1 MFPIKILWRQFL
13 KFKETELPA
22 KELDK
27 NRSNQ
32 IYQTFEASHLYLYSS
47 LFY

>member
-1 MFPIKILWRQFL
+1 MFPIQILWRQFL

-32 IYQTFEASHLYLYSS
+32 IYQTFEASRPYLYPSI
-47 LFY
+47 FY